1 MPPTS
6 PGTRRSLTLALSR
19 STLSFDGLSFRG
31 AWAPAASQA
40 ISGRRLYAALDKA
53 LSSGEFGQ
61 RSGSGSTTLSAASG
75 QNGGRVSKPDRP
87 HVIGH
92 ATSA

>member
-19 STLSFDGLSFRG
+19 STLSFDGLLFRG

-61 RSGSGSTTLSAASG
+61 RSGSGSSRQRHSAPPA
-75 QNGGRVSKPDRP
+75 DRTAAEFP
-87 HVIGH
+87 SRTVR
-92 ATSA
+92 T